1 MDFMLVVIIITFHST
16 DLKKKKDTVHYS
28 TMDDDNIT

>member
-16 DLKKKKDTVHYS
+16 DLKKKKTQF
-28 TMDDDNIT
+28 ITAQWMMTT